1 MYVSMKRVN
10 LYVPLLYKQI
20 IAKQNRSVLIKHNI
34 DVNKDGRP
42 WHEPKKSNCLSAEQ
56 VDQFL
61 NEAQV
66 IYTTG
71 QK

>member
-1 MYVSMKRVN
+1 M
-10 LYVPLLYKQI
+10 
-20 IAKQNRSVLIKHNI
+20 LIKHNI